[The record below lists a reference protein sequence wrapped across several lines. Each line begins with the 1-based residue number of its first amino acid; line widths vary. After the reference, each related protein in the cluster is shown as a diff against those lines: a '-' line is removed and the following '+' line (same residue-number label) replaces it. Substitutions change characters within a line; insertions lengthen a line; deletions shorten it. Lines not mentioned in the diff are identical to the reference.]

1 MHIDKA
7 HGLDLLIM
15 CFSIWLS
22 ISPDGWATDAVPQP
36 REGLWLKCPK
46 LAIQLREIYAHI
58 YIYISVTKSISTHV
72 QLIFL
77 EILSF
82 WQERIVK
89 WDSETLAYLLNKYVV
104 WNHEQP
110 A

>member
-1 MHIDKA
+1 M
-7 HGLDLLIM
+7 
-15 CFSIWLS
+15 
-22 ISPDGWATDAVPQP
+22 
-36 REGLWLKCPK
+36 R
-46 LAIQLREIYAHI
+46 I

>member
-1 MHIDKA
+1 M
-7 HGLDLLIM
+7 
-15 CFSIWLS
+15 
-22 ISPDGWATDAVPQP
+22 
-36 REGLWLKCPK
+36 R
-46 LAIQLREIYAHI
+46 I
-58 YIYISVTKSISTHV
+58 YIYIYIYIYVYISVTKSISTHV